1 MQTIPQNKQNAYFDG
16 MMLNLRNPRTL
27 VLTRIV
33 STLAMALSVA
43 AGPAAA
49 QTKADLPRAFTDL
62 SVTMQ
67 SRACGELMTG
77 LAMGGVQALKLQ
89 QAKSAQGKAL
99 SAQRDA
105 VYETGA
111 QAVVLLTMAGSLS
124 LEDRLKAGE
133 AARTIEALAPQVHV
147 DVAHFCSRRV
157 EAWVKAGQVDQ
168 QLMADAY
175 SRSRTLL
182 DSILDAKDPNAPR

>member
-1 MQTIPQNKQNAYFDG
+1 
-16 MMLNLRNPRTL
+16 MLP
-27 VLTRIV
+27 RIV
-33 STLAMALSVA
+33 STLAMALSIA
-43 AGPAAA
+43 AGPAVA
-49 QTKADLPRAFTDL
+49 QTKAGLPRAFSDL

-89 QAKSAQGKAL
+89 QAKSAQAKARPP
-99 SAQRDA
+99 QRDP

-111 QAVVLLTMAGSLS
+111 QAVVLLTMAGSLT

-133 AARTIEALAPQVHV
+133 AVKTIEALAPQAHV
-147 DVAHFCSRRV
+147 DIAHFCSRRV

-182 DSILDAKDPNAPR
+182 DSIFDAKDPDAPR